1 MTGVDI
7 IKYCK
12 WDLKVIHTSFYL
24 YGVQEAYETT

>member
-7 IKYCK
+7 IKYYK
-12 WDLKVIHTSFYL
+12 WDLKVIHKSFYL